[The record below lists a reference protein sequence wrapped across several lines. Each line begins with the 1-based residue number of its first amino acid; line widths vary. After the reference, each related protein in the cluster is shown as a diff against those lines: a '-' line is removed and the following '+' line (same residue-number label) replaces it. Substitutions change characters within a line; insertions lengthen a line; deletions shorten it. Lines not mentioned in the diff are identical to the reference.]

1 MASLNI
7 AKMVLDKDSWENIPP
22 MVFKSFQTTN
32 TNMNAIKKW
41 ADFYE
46 TRAKS
51 QSDFLGKMEE
61 KLMSVEQSLAN
72 VQERMASGEQNLAG
86 ESAAVRQ
93 QALTCAHTFQRMEKC
108 LAVVFSQI
116 GQTFGLQIDC
126 LEQSPGAVEGDHPDA
141 VPEAVEPP
149 SQNGVAM
156 METSVLGLERELE
169 TLNTAF
175 ERWRAGQAEDQERHV
190 SLQTSIQELHQACQQ
205 SEEKISSCQETLEE
219 HSRGNET
226 LSGSLAET
234 QAAVEELHST
244 RVQHHD
250 VETAVQR
257 KGEELEIQQRTTDQQ
272 MERLGRR
279 IEDHVS
285 EVQKLVSDMGR
296 QTDDKVEDYRSQVA
310 KMVEGH
316 MNPLNAYL
324 NTMHVKTDVIRVDL
338 DKLRDQAPTLV
349 SSIQEIMKKLEE
361 LQQAH
366 ETKASE
372 LHESMDDMKI
382 NMADNVDRH
391 DGQHEKL
398 SKAMQDMSDALELRL
413 KAITEFADKTSESLE
428 LVKREDLSGLAREL
442 LLLDQKVAKW
452 VHSNPLPAKI
462 SEARLYSLEARLADE
477 MDARIAFE
485 SKVQRG
491 MQSPRRLTGQS
502 EDLVLPQL
510 QLSQESFGPGYAKN
524 GPPSG
529 RRRLSRELR
538 M

>member
-7 AKMVLDKDSWENIPP
+7 AKMVLDKESWENIPP

-46 TRAKS
+46 ARAKS
-51 QSDFLGKMEE
+51 QTDFLGKMEE

-72 VQERMASGEQNLAG
+72 VQERMASGERNLAG

-93 QALTCAHTFQRMEKC
+93 QALTCARTFQRMEKC

-126 LEQSPGAVEGDHPDA
+126 HQNPVVEGDLAHA
-141 VPEAVEPP
+141 VPEAEPE

-169 TLNTAF
+169 TLNSAF

-205 SEEKISSCQETLEE
+205 SGEKISSCQETLEE
-219 HSRGNET
+219 HSRGNEA
-226 LSGSLAET
+226 LSASLAET
-234 QAAVEELHST
+234 QAAVQELHST
-244 RVQHHD
+244 RVQHED
-250 VETAVQR
+250 VEQAVQR
-257 KGEELEIQQRTTDQQ
+257 KGEELELQQRTTDQQ

-296 QTDDKVEDYRSQVA
+296 QTEDKVEDYRSQVA
-310 KMVEGH
+310 RMVEGH

-372 LHESMDDMKI
+372 WHESMDDMKI
-382 NMADNVDRH
+382 NIAENVDRH
-391 DGQHEKL
+391 DGQHEQL
-398 SKAMQDMSDALELRL
+398 SKSMQDMSDALELRL

-491 MQSPRRLTGQS
+491 LQSPRRLTGQS

-529 RRRLSRELR
+529 RRRLSRDLR